1 MWEFRHKVRTLFPAS
16 SRAIQSGR
24 RAGPDRAADWL
35 PPVLGPNDWSV
46 GIMADRSASWY
57 FDRDQA

>member
-1 MWEFRHKVRTLFPAS
+1 MWEFRNKLHTLFS
-16 SRAIQSGR
+16 GIIERRVSGR
-24 RAGPDRAADWL
+24 RSSPSRATDFL

-46 GIMADRSASWY
+46 GIMADRSANWY

>member
-1 MWEFRHKVRTLFPAS
+1 MWEFRYKVRTLFSGILARHHSARRSGPGRAS
-16 SRAIQSGR
+16 
-24 RAGPDRAADWL
+24 DWL

-46 GIMADRSASWY
+46 GIMADRSANWH

>member
-1 MWEFRHKVRTLFPAS
+1 MWDLRHKVRTLFSGIVAHYQPGRRS
-16 SRAIQSGR
+16 GPGRAI
-24 RAGPDRAADWL
+24 DFL

-46 GIMADRSASWY
+46 GIRADRSASWY